1 MNACLSRLIL
11 GAATAALSW
20 CGPSAAQEGKS
31 MKIVVITAP
40 GGAGDFMARYVAE
53 RLGTKTGKTVLV
65 ENRPGAGG
73 NIASALVARSPN
85 DGMTLLLTSNSHTI
99 NPQIFSKAGYDA
111 FKDFTPVVQLTRGPV
126 VLAVGPGSKAGT
138 LREFVEASKL
148 NAANGSYATYGIGG
162 AAHLVGEMLSTAS
175 GAKLQHVAYRGAAPA
190 LTDAVAGQVPAVL
203 VSLAAASGFIKS
215 GQLRPLAVSSAAR
228 WPGAASIP
236 TIAESGW
243 KDVVYDIWI
252 GIVAP
257 AGTPAEV
264 VSQLNKDISEIV
276 KTPEAR
282 ESLARQGMEPVG
294 GSPAEFDAYL
304 RSEAATVGQVI
315 KANRISAD

>member
-1 MNACLSRLIL
+1 MNACLARLIL
-11 GAATAALSW
+11 GATTAALAM
-20 CGPSAAQEGKS
+20 CGPAAAQEGKI
-31 MKIVVITAP
+31 MKIVVITAA

-53 RLGTKTGKTVLV
+53 RLGTKTGRTVVV

-73 NIASALVARSPN
+73 NIASALVARSAN
-85 DGMTLLLTSNSHTI
+85 DGTTVLLTSNNHTV

-111 FKDFTPVVQLTRGPV
+111 FKDFTPVTQLTRGPV
-126 VLAVGPGSKAGT
+126 VLAVGPGSQART
-138 LREFVEASKL
+138 LREFVDASKL

-162 AAHLVGEMLSTAS
+162 AAHLVGEMLSRAS
-175 GAKLQHVAYRGAAPA
+175 GAGLQHVAYRGAAPA
-190 LTDAVAGQVPAVL
+190 LTDTIAGQVPAVI
-203 VSLAAASGFIKS
+203 VSLAAASAYIKS

-228 WPGAASIP
+228 WPGATFIP

-243 KDVVYDIWI
+243 KDAVYDIWI

-257 AGTPAEV
+257 AGTPADV

-282 ESLARQGMEPVG
+282 ETFARQGMEPVG
-294 GSPAEFDAYL
+294 SSAAEFDAYL
-304 RSEAATVGQVI
+304 RKEAATMEQII
-315 KANRISAD
+315 KANKITAD